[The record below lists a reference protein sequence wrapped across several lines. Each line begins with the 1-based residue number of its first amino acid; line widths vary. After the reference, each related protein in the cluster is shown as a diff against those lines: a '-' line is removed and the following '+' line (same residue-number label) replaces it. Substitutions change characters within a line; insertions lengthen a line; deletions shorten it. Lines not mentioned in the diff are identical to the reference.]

1 MPIIVTIKAKEVV
14 YMYEIVVL
22 ADKVYRYPTTW
33 KTLPYTAY
41 HVGVMHKR
49 EIVSVW
55 KNGNWFMDRFAKL
68 GVRI

>member
-1 MPIIVTIKAKEVV
+1 
-14 YMYEIVVL
+14 MYEVVVL

-55 KNGNWFMDRFAKL
+55 KNGNWFMDRFAKV